1 MLLVIDVGNTNITL
15 GVYKEEKLEA
25 KFRMTTKL
33 PRTSDEYGISLCD
46 LIEHQGFE
54 IRQIDAVIIA
64 SVVPDIM
71 HSLTSAIIK
80 RSEERRVGKECASM
94 CRSRWSPYH

>member
-54 IRQIDAVIIA
+54 IRQ
-64 SVVPDIM
+64 S
-71 HSLTSAIIK
+71 SLLLS
-80 RSEERRVGKECASM
+80 
-94 CRSRWSPYH
+94 CRILCTL